1 MPTLLQ
7 LDTSADTEGS
17 VSRAV
22 TATFAD
28 AWAGLG
34 TDHVIIR
41 RDLHADPLPHLA
53 DAALHWPARLRRPG
67 ANPPAEAEALQ
78 QQVLDELISVDA
90 VVIGAPMY
98 NYSLPSVLKV
108 WLDHIHVPGVTAPF
122 DGDSRPMAGKPAVII
137 SSRGGIYDPGS
148 DNADWDHTIPPLQI
162 ILGNALGMDVSV
174 ITISRTLSDMVP
186 GLSAE
191 AGRAAEELRAAHQ
204 RAADLAREIGGRT
217 LPGLTGSPD
226 QSPTCSSRPEV
237 ISTSSA

>member
-7 LDTSADTEGS
+7 LDSSADATGS

-28 AWAGLG
+28 TWTGLG
-34 TDHVIIR
+34 DDHRIIR

-78 QQVLDELISVDA
+78 QQIIDELISVDA
-90 VVIGAPMY
+90 VLIGAPMY

-108 WLDHIHVPGVTAPF
+108 WLDYVHVPGVTTPF
-122 DGDSRPMAGKPAVII
+122 VDDSQPMAGRPAVII

-148 DNADWDHTIPPLQI
+148 ANADWDHTVPPLQI
-162 ILGNALGMDVSV
+162 ILGDALGMDVSV
-174 ITISRTLSDMVP
+174 IKVSRTLSDVVP
-186 GLSAE
+186 GLAVE
-191 AGRAAEELRAAHQ
+191 AGRAAEELREGHR
-204 RAADLAREIGGRT
+204 RAAELART
-217 LPGLTGSPD
+217 LGKP
-226 QSPTCSSRPEV
+226 
-237 ISTSSA
+237 

>member
-7 LDTSADTEGS
+7 LDTSADATGS

-28 AWAGLG
+28 AWTALG
-34 TDHVIIR
+34 DDHVIIR

-67 ANPPAEAEALQ
+67 ANPPADAEALQ
-78 QQVLDELISVDA
+78 QQVIEELISVDA

-108 WLDHIHVPGVTAPF
+108 WLDYIHVPGVTTPF
-122 DGDSRPMAGKPAVII
+122 DDESQPMAGRPAVII

-148 DNADWDHTIPPLQI
+148 ANEDWDHTVPPLQI
-162 ILGNALGMDVSV
+162 ILGTALGMEVSV
-174 ITISRTLSDMVP
+174 IKISRTLSDVVP
-186 GLSAE
+186 GLAAE
-191 AGRAAEELRAAHQ
+191 ADRAAAELQAAHAD
-204 RAADLAREIGGRT
+204 AAALARKIGH
-217 LPGLTGSPD
+217 P
-226 QSPTCSSRPEV
+226 
-237 ISTSSA
+237 

>member
-7 LDTSADTEGS
+7 LDSSADATGS

-28 AWAGLG
+28 TWTGLG
-34 TDHVIIR
+34 DDHVIIR

-53 DAALHWPARLRRPG
+53 DASLHWPARLRSPG
-67 ANPPAEAEALQ
+67 ANPPADAEALQ
-78 QQVLDELISVDA
+78 QQIIDELISVDA

-108 WLDHIHVPGVTAPF
+108 WLDYIHIPGVTTPF
-122 DGDSRPMAGKPAVII
+122 DNDSQPMAGKPAVII

-148 DNADWDHTIPPLQI
+148 ANADWDHTVPPLQI

-174 ITISRTLSDMVP
+174 IKVSRTLSGVVP
-186 GLSAE
+186 SMAVE
-191 AGRAAEELRAAHQ
+191 ADRAAEELRAGHQ
-204 RAADLAREIGGRT
+204 RAAELARTFG
-217 LPGLTGSPD
+217 
-226 QSPTCSSRPEV
+226 
-237 ISTSSA
+237 

>member
-7 LDTSADTEGS
+7 LDSSADATGS

-28 AWAGLG
+28 TWTGLG
-34 TDHVIIR
+34 DDHRIIR

-78 QQVLDELISVDA
+78 QQIIDELISVDA
-90 VVIGAPMY
+90 VLIGAPMY

-108 WLDHIHVPGVTAPF
+108 WLDYVHVPGVTTPF
-122 DGDSRPMAGKPAVII
+122 GDDSQPMAGRPAVII

-148 DNADWDHTIPPLQI
+148 ANADWDHTVPPLQI
-162 ILGNALGMDVSV
+162 ILGDALGMDVSV
-174 ITISRTLSDMVP
+174 IKVSRTLSDVVP
-186 GLSAE
+186 GLAGE
-191 AGRAAEELRAAHQ
+191 AGRAAEELREGHR
-204 RAADLAREIGGRT
+204 RAAELART
-217 LPGLTGSPD
+217 LGKL
-226 QSPTCSSRPEV
+226 
-237 ISTSSA
+237 